1 MLMTDK
7 TFRLSSPLVPYLI
20 KVFDAMVVV
29 LAGVLALHFRQVLH
43 LATDSPADFSGYYGL
58 VSAGALLFVL
68 ISNSA
73 YRSWRGSQMLS
84 MLAGVAGQWLL
95 VSALLLL
102 WLFIFKA
109 SQDFSRLWFLIWIVF
124 SIVLLWAARLLVYI
138 ILRALRKRGFNLRH
152 VALVGS
158 GPGAE
163 NLKLRLA
170 AYGWSGYQVSLS
182 ITETTSDKLEALA
195 TAEVDEIWLALS
207 LTDEAAI
214 RETLHA
220 LRHSTASIRFVP
232 DLFTL
237 SLVNHGV
244 TEVVG
249 VTMYDLSTTPMTG
262 MNVLVKWLED
272 KVLSILILVL
282 ISPLMLLL
290 ALGVKITSPGP
301 VFYRQARIGLNNKP
315 FEMLKF
321 RSMPVDT
328 EKAGVQWGG
337 SAAKATTR
345 FGLFI
350 RKTSL
355 DELPQFINV
364 LKGDMSIVG
373 PRPERPMF
381 VEQFKD
387 EIPNYMKKHL
397 VKAGITGWAQVHGWR
412 GDTDLKTRIE
422 YDIYYIEH
430 WSLSLDLKIVFLTL
444 FKGFVNKNA
453 Y

>member
-1 MLMTDK
+1 MSYLV
-7 TFRLSSPLVPYLI
+7 RLA
-20 KVFDAMVVV
+20 DAMAVLLGGAVALDARRFIASFHEPTMG
-29 LAGVLALHFRQVLH
+29 LAG
-43 LATDSPADFSGYYGL
+43 YYAL
-58 VSAGALLFVL
+58 VSVAALIFALLPAQV
-68 ISNSA
+68 
-73 YRSWRGSQMLS
+73 YRSWRGAELPN
-84 MLAGVAGQWLL
+84 MLAGVAGRWLMVL
-95 VSALLLL
+95 GLILL
-102 WLFIFKA
+102 WLFLFKG
-109 SQDFSRLWFLIWIVF
+109 SDDYSRIWFS
-124 SIVLLWAARLLVYI
+124 LWAGLALVFLWLERLMLYLA
-138 ILRALRKRGFNLRH
+138 LRALRRRGFNLRH
-152 VALVGS
+152 VALVGA
-158 GPGAE
+158 GHGAE
-163 NLKLRLA
+163 NLKSRLA
-170 AYGWSGYQVSLS
+170 AFGWSGYKIS
-182 ITETTSDKLEALA
+182 IEVADTSPDTLAQLAEAQ
-195 TAEVDEIWLALS
+195 VDEVWLALLLS
-207 LTDEAAI
+207 DEAAI
-214 RETLHA
+214 RDTLHA

-244 TEVVG
+244 SDVVG
-249 VTMYDLSTTPMTG
+249 VTMYDLSTSPMAG
-262 MNVLVKWLED
+262 MNQLIKWLED
-272 KVLSILILVL
+272 KILSLLILL
-282 ISPLMLLL
+282 MISPLMLLL
-290 ALGVKITSPGP
+290 AIGVKLSSPGP
-301 VFYRQARIGLNNKP
+301 VFYRQERIGLNSKP
-315 FEMLKF
+315 FNMLKF
-321 RSMPVDT
+321 RSMPVDI

-345 FGLFI
+345 FGQFI

-422 YDIYYIEH
+422 YDLYYIEH
-430 WSLSLDLKIVFLTL
+430 WSLSLDLRIVFLTL